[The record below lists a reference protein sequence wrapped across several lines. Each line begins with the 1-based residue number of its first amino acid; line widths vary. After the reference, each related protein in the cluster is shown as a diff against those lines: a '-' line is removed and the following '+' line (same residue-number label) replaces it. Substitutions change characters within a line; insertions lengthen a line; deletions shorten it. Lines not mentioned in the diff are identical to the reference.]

1 MDQEFLYQ
9 PKLSES
15 LFLQCFTP
23 QEYNGGYSSAAT
35 CTSKSAGKE
44 GTDDVPAIV
53 EAIKTC
59 GKGGII
65 VLSAEQTY
73 SIRSTLEFTGCSNC
87 DFQIEGTMKVSND
100 LDYWG
105 GKKAIIN
112 VGSITGAKIHSVT
125 GSGLI
130 DGNGQAAW
138 DRFASD
144 SSYGRPTLMVITKS
158 SGITVDKLRFV
169 NAPNVFHSTGSGST
183 NIVYTNIDLS
193 AKSSSS
199 KPPKNTDGWDIGAS
213 HITMAN
219 LHVQNDDD
227 CVAFKPG
234 ADYVDVRNVTCI
246 GSHGLSVGSLG
257 KTNLDTVSNIYVK
270 GATMKD
276 STKAVGIK
284 YYPSGYGDAVVKNV
298 TYEDITV
305 DNSDYA
311 IQIQS
316 CYNEEA
322 DYCASHPSEAQ
333 LEGIHF
339 NNFKGTTSKNY
350 KGTVANINCSN
361 KDECDVHVK
370 SFSVKSAGGTAA
382 VLCAHTPRDIGV
394 TCASGANGR
403 LNKTR
408 LSTLN
413 AVTLCLS
420 YLNSFVDGQ
429 SLSKG
434 ALPTRPNPVPYPYNH
449 GRPHPISPPRDAA
462 RICYVTAAGN
472 GEDDSQ
478 AILSAA
484 KTCNKG
490 GTIALLDA
498 AYTVGNPLDLT
509 FLDSVD
515 FVIQGTLSF
524 TPDIDF
530 WVENTFK
537 YTYQTAS
544 LFWQFG
550 GRDVNIY
557 GGGTINGNGQAWW
570 DTWAEDNTVMRPT
583 LFGVIGLKGGAISNL
598 KLINTPN
605 WFHLVANS
613 SDIIFDNMNLKVA
626 STSANP
632 VKNSGKFSKKL
643 ISGCTLKLSFISDDW
658 DTYRSDSITIQN
670 SYVSNTDDCVS
681 FKPNSTNIVV
691 QNMECINSHG
701 ISVGSLG
708 QYVAQ
713 RDILENI
720 YGYNVSMKTSGDGAR
735 IKVWSGVAPG
745 STVKDAGGGVG
756 YVRNVTYNGMHN
768 TKVDYA
774 IELTQCYSQKN

>member
-1 MDQEFLYQ
+1 
-9 PKLSES
+9 
-15 LFLQCFTP
+15 
-23 QEYNGGYSSAAT
+23 
-35 CTSKSAGKE
+35 
-44 GTDDVPAIV
+44 
-53 EAIKTC
+53 
-59 GKGGII
+59 
-65 VLSAEQTY
+65 
-73 SIRSTLEFTGCSNC
+73 
-87 DFQIEGTMKVSND
+87 MKVSND

-105 GKKAIIN
+105 GKKPIIN

-144 SSYGRPTLMVITKS
+144 STYGRPTLIFITKS

-169 NAPNVFHSTGSGST
+169 NATNVFHSTGSGST

-193 AKSSSS
+193 AKYSSSN
-199 KPPKNTDGWDIGAS
+199 PPKNTDGWDIGAS
-213 HITMAN
+213 HVTMAN
-219 LHVQNDDD
+219 LHVQNNDD
-227 CVAFKPG
+227 CVAFNPG
-234 ADYVDVRNVTCI
+234 KFPFVA
-246 GSHGLSVGSLG
+246 SLLKLSW
-257 KTNLDTVSNIYVK
+257 KNQTNLDTVSNIYVK
-270 GATMKD
+270 CATMKD

-284 YYPSGYGDAVVKNV
+284 YYPGGYGDAVVKNV
-298 TYEDITV
+298 TYEDVTV

-322 DYCASHPSEAQ
+322 DYCASHPSAAQ

-339 NNFKGTTSKNY
+339 NNFKGTTSKKY

-361 KDECDVHVK
+361 QDECDVHVQ
-370 SFSVKSAGGTAA
+370 SFNVKSAGGTAA
-382 VLCAHTPRDIGV
+382 VLCAHTPGDIG
-394 TCASGANGR
+394 
-403 LNKTR
+403 KMR

-413 AVTLCLS
+413 TLTLCLS
-420 YLNSFVDGQ
+420 YLDSFVDGQ
-429 SLSKG
+429 SLSKR

-472 GEDDSQ
+472 GKDDSQ

-484 KTCNKG
+484 RTCNKG

-498 AYTVGNPLDLT
+498 VYTVGKPLDLT

-530 WVENTFK
+530 WVANTFK

-570 DTWAEDNTVMRPT
+570 DAWAEDNTIMRPI

-632 VKNSGKFSKKL
+632 VKNSGNL
-643 ISGCTLKLSFISDDW
+643 ISDGW
-658 DTYRSDSITIQN
+658 DTYRSDSVTIQN

-708 QYVAQ
+708 QYVKQ
-713 RDILENI
+713 RDIVENI
-720 YGYNVSMKTSGDGAR
+720 YVYNVSMITSGDGAR

-774 IELTQCYSQKN
+774 IELTQCYSQKNQTLCNMYPSSLVIEDVLFENFSGTSNKYDPVVGSLVCSSPSVCKNIQAKNISITNPSGKAAKWTCTNMDKSLLAIACT